1 MPCYSAAHLQKP
13 HNTNIINQPREVGH
27 HRVKEPIIITYC
39 FLHRFVN
46 LSQLQAS
53 LYQLQSIVLHH
64 QFISNPRLNP
74 GASVTAA
81 VFHSDYLVH
90 ITMRALRSLGYTGVA
105 GRVCRGRL
113 LPCWRDC
120 LMERRASRI
129 HRLFLHIL
137 QPINV
142 GASGHLRGITGIPA
156 NMGHP
161 PGYNGSFVNRV
172 SSLCVDGNKGMA
184 SLMVSHTA
192 CKATDIAGLI
202 PLLDPDA
209 AAPDPAHPNI
219 DDDAPPRHGPESL
232 DLRRHRQDPEEEAP
246 TRAEVGGLGGQGGPT
261 IPGNEASGGEREV
274 WMEAAAAQVTREQ
287 GKKNVW
293 NSRENF
299 SLCFLLVRRPQLRR
313 GHPPLGYGRRRME
326 AADRSMDDL
335 CDALM
340 VEEILPRLSPKSLIC
355 LGCVSRRYN
364 AMVTDPDFSARYWLR
379 AGVFIQPL
387 AHSGREPRPLFLSS
401 SGGVLCSPATSAESM
416 FGADLAF
423 LPAPSAREKAYLR
436 PFGAS
441 YCIRSTDVVMH
452 SAAGLLLA
460 AWMALPELPCP
471 PAEWQSGLLRVDTD
485 GDAAKK
491 PNKFQVLL
499 FNHPFQWRKP
509 GGCFDLRLFSS
520 DTGQWKTIQLHPPIH
535 VADGLPDWTPI
546 GQSGRAYCIVRIE
559 FHDHAILYSS
569 DEHSVD
575 VIRLPTGIGTS
586 LESRQLESSFFFP
599 SCAEAARDDSA
610 GGGPLP
616 LLSFSFLTPLL
627 FHLSSSG
634 GAIRHTSSPG
644 PLPATSTH
652 KVCPNLL
659 FTSCCA
665 KRSSP
670 NPSADLYNPLALTLW
685 VGPMTH
691 WVVPARSHPYL
702 PLPSPPL
709 PHAAVLTFLPLPT
722 PVASPTARRPSSL
735 PPRRRRRPSLPPSSF
750 PAGTRVRPSDPL
762 QTGRT
767 SPILPLSHL
776 SVSVLLRRRRRPIRD
791 AFTVPE
797 HPRGIPEPSL
807 PFLL

>member
-1 MPCYSAAHLQKP
+1 
-13 HNTNIINQPREVGH
+13 
-27 HRVKEPIIITYC
+27 
-39 FLHRFVN
+39 
-46 LSQLQAS
+46 
-53 LYQLQSIVLHH
+53 
-64 QFISNPRLNP
+64 
-74 GASVTAA
+74 
-81 VFHSDYLVH
+81 
-90 ITMRALRSLGYTGVA
+90 
-105 GRVCRGRL
+105 
-113 LPCWRDC
+113 
-120 LMERRASRI
+120 
-129 HRLFLHIL
+129 
-137 QPINV
+137 
-142 GASGHLRGITGIPA
+142 
-156 NMGHP
+156 
-161 PGYNGSFVNRV
+161 
-172 SSLCVDGNKGMA
+172 
-184 SLMVSHTA
+184 
-192 CKATDIAGLI
+192 
-202 PLLDPDA
+202 
-209 AAPDPAHPNI
+209 
-219 DDDAPPRHGPESL
+219 
-232 DLRRHRQDPEEEAP
+232 
-246 TRAEVGGLGGQGGPT
+246 
-261 IPGNEASGGEREV
+261 
-274 WMEAAAAQVTREQ
+274 
-287 GKKNVW
+287 
-293 NSRENF
+293 
-299 SLCFLLVRRPQLRR
+299 
-313 GHPPLGYGRRRME
+313 ME

-586 LESRQLESSFFFP
+586 VWKHCCCIGERH
-599 SCAEAARDDSA
+599 
-610 GGGPLP
+610 GGGLRYALSNDSVFEVWDLQTKGGDSMWMLAHRVGIAQLLERNPEVACGRPLGFHP
-616 LLSFSFLTPLL
+616 TDDGVVFLGIPGAVAAYSIQNGTMSLH
-627 FHLSSSG
+627 HL
-634 GAIRHTSSPG
+634 
-644 PLPATSTH
+644 TH
-652 KVCPNLL
+652 DCYL
-659 FTSCCA
+659 
-665 KRSSP
+665 RSRDMFP
-670 NPSADLYNPLALTLW
+670 YVHP
-685 VGPMTH
+685 
-691 WVVPARSHPYL
+691 PYL
-702 PLPSPPL
+702 VQIPAIKNSIL
-709 PHAAVLTFLPLPT
+709 
-722 PVASPTARRPSSL
+722 ASHE
-735 PPRRRRRPSLPPSSF
+735 
-750 PAGTRVRPSDPL
+750 
-762 QTGRT
+762 Q
-767 SPILPLSHL
+767 
-776 SVSVLLRRRRRPIRD
+776 
-791 AFTVPE
+791 
-797 HPRGIPEPSL
+797 
-807 PFLL
+807 